1 MRQLGDGMIPSMLL
15 VLGANM
21 LGGAAPQPSAGR
33 DGAGAVKEV
42 GSEALSGDGERA
54 ARRSAE
60 TWAEEASG
68 RAVAASS
75 TADGFHPAAT
85 VCIILTR
92 LVVLPAVGLGLTTGF
107 KRGGLL
113 PDDPLV
119 EFVLLLQFSV
129 PTAANLGTIATLY
142 GIGQALVTKA
152 AIPQYILAVPVM
164 TLWMVLYLSVEL

>member
-92 LVVLPAVGLGLTTGF
+92 LVVLPAVGLGLTVEVGAGGF
-107 KRGGLL
+107 R
-113 PDDPLV
+113 
-119 EFVLLLQFSV
+119 FS
-129 PTAANLGTIATLY
+129 LGC
-142 GIGQALVTKA
+142 G
-152 AIPQYILAVPVM
+152 
-164 TLWMVLYLSVEL
+164 SSC